1 MSVFRDFFYTVED
14 GVTLY
19 ARDYSG
25 PEEPNGCV
33 LMMHGLTR
41 NSKDFEVL
49 AEKLS
54 ASYRVL
60 VADQRGRGKS
70 EWDSQPERYA
80 IPTYVGDMFA
90 LLEAAGEKQVAAVGT
105 SMGGLMAMVMNAAS
119 PGVFS
124 HVVLNDIGPEL
135 SKVGL
140 DRISSYVGQ
149 GGPISTWEEAVAY
162 NRSING
168 VAFPTLRDDQ
178 WETFTRQLFSERDG
192 APYLDYDPAISQA
205 VRADDGS
212 AVPPDLWPV
221 YQLLNTQPLM
231 LVRGAISDLLDN
243 EIKDRMIVEVPSLE
257 YVEVPDVG
265 HAPMLID
272 ESVTTV
278 IEQFIG
284 R

>member
-1 MSVFRDFFYTVED
+1 MREYKDFYYQVPD
-14 GVTLY
+14 GLTLF
-19 ARDYSG
+19 ARDYPG
-25 PEEPNGCV
+25 PDSRKGCV

-41 NSKDFEVL
+41 NSRDFEVL

-54 ASYRVL
+54 DSYRVL
-60 VADQRGRGKS
+60 VAEQRGRGRS

-90 LLEAAGEKQVAAVGT
+90 LLDAAGETQVAAVGT
-105 SMGGLMAMVMNAAS
+105 SMGGLMAMVMNAAR

-135 SKVGL
+135 SKIGL

-168 VAFPTLRDDQ
+168 VAFPTLGDEQ

-192 APYLDYDPAISQA
+192 VPYLDYDPAISQA
-205 VRADDGS
+205 VKADDGS

-221 YQLLNTQPLM
+221 YELLNAQPLM
-231 LVRGAISDLLDN
+231 LVRGAISDLLDTD
-243 EIKDRMIVEVPSLE
+243 IKDRMIETIPSLE

-265 HAPMLID
+265 HAPMLMAD
-272 ESVTTV
+272 TVTQA
-278 IEQFIG
+278 IERFISA
-284 R
+284 

>member
-1 MSVFRDFFYTVED
+1 MQTYED
-14 GVTLY
+14 LYYRVADELTLY
-19 ARDYSG
+19 ARDYPG
-25 PEEPNGCV
+25 PESRKGCV

-41 NSKDFEVL
+41 NSRDFEVL

-54 ASYRVL
+54 DSYRVL
-60 VADQRGRGKS
+60 VAEQRGRGKS

-90 LLEAAGEKQVAAVGT
+90 LLKTAGEQQVAAIGT
-105 SMGGLMAMVMNAAS
+105 SMGGLMAMVMNATN

-162 NRSING
+162 NRSINS
-168 VAFPTLRDDQ
+168 VAFPTLSDDQ
-178 WETFTRQLFSERDG
+178 WEMFTRQLFSERDG

-205 VRADDGS
+205 VKADDGS

-221 YQLLNTQPLM
+221 YQLLNAQPLM
-231 LVRGAISDLLDN
+231 LVRGAISDLLSN
-243 EIKDRMIVEVPSLE
+243 EIKDRMMEEVPGLE
-257 YVEVPDVG
+257 YLEVPEVG

-272 ESVTTV
+272 ERVTDA
-278 IEQFIG
+278 IERFI
-284 R
+284 RA

>member
-1 MSVFRDFFYTVED
+1 MQTYED
-14 GVTLY
+14 LYYRVADELTLY
-19 ARDYSG
+19 ARDYPG
-25 PEEPNGCV
+25 PESRKGCV

-41 NSKDFEVL
+41 NSRDFEVL

-54 ASYRVL
+54 DSYRVL
-60 VADQRGRGKS
+60 VAEQRGRGKS

-90 LLEAAGEKQVAAVGT
+90 LLKTAGEQQVAAIGT
-105 SMGGLMAMVMNAAS
+105 SMGGLMAMVMNATN

-149 GGPISTWEEAVAY
+149 GGPISTWEEAVDY
-162 NRSING
+162 NRSINS
-168 VAFPTLRDDQ
+168 VAFPTLSDDQ
-178 WETFTRQLFSERDG
+178 WEMFTRQLFSERDG

-205 VRADDGS
+205 VKADDGS

-221 YQLLNTQPLM
+221 YQLLNAQPLM
-231 LVRGAISDLLDN
+231 LVRGAISDLLNN
-243 EIKDRMIVEVPSLE
+243 EIKDRMMEEVPGLE
-257 YVEVPDVG
+257 YLEVPEVG

-272 ESVTTV
+272 ERVTDA
-278 IEQFIG
+278 IERFI
-284 R
+284 RA

>member
-1 MSVFRDFFYTVED
+1 MQTYED
-14 GVTLY
+14 LYYRVADELTLY
-19 ARDYSG
+19 ARDYPG
-25 PEEPNGCV
+25 PESRKGCV

-41 NSKDFEVL
+41 NSRDFEVL

-54 ASYRVL
+54 DSYRVL
-60 VADQRGRGKS
+60 VAEQRGRGKS

-90 LLEAAGEKQVAAVGT
+90 LLKTAGEQQVAAIGT
-105 SMGGLMAMVMNAAS
+105 SMGGLMAMVMNATN

-162 NRSING
+162 NRRINS
-168 VAFPTLRDDQ
+168 VAFPTLSDDQ
-178 WETFTRQLFSERDG
+178 WEMFTRQLFSERDG

-205 VRADDGS
+205 VKADDGS

-221 YQLLNTQPLM
+221 YQLLNAQPLM
-231 LVRGAISDLLDN
+231 LVRGAISDLLNN
-243 EIKDRMIVEVPSLE
+243 EIKDRMMEEVPGLE
-257 YVEVPDVG
+257 YLEVPEVG

-272 ESVTTV
+272 ERVTDA
-278 IEQFIG
+278 IERFI
-284 R
+284 RA

>member
-25 PEEPNGCV
+25 PEERNGCV

-205 VRADDGS
+205 VRADDVS

>member
-25 PEEPNGCV
+25 PEERNGCV

-90 LLEAAGEKQVAAVGT
+90 LLEAAGEKQVAAIGT

>member
-1 MSVFRDFFYTVED
+1 MQTYED
-14 GVTLY
+14 LYYRVADELTLY
-19 ARDYSG
+19 ARDYPG
-25 PEEPNGCV
+25 PESRKGCV

-41 NSKDFEVL
+41 NSRDFEVL

-54 ASYRVL
+54 DSYRVL
-60 VADQRGRGKS
+60 VAEQRGRGKS

-90 LLEAAGEKQVAAVGT
+90 LLKTAGEQQVAAIGT
-105 SMGGLMAMVMNAAS
+105 SMGGLMAMVMNATN

-162 NRSING
+162 NRSINS
-168 VAFPTLRDDQ
+168 VAFPTLSDDQ

-205 VRADDGS
+205 VKADDGS

-221 YQLLNTQPLM
+221 YQLLNAQPLM
-231 LVRGAISDLLDN
+231 LVRGAISDLLNN
-243 EIKDRMIVEVPSLE
+243 EIKDRMMEEVPGLE
-257 YVEVPDVG
+257 YLEVPEVG

-272 ESVTTV
+272 ERVTDA
-278 IEQFIG
+278 IERFI
-284 R
+284 RA

>member
-1 MSVFRDFFYTVED
+1 MQTYED
-14 GVTLY
+14 LYYRVADELTLY
-19 ARDYSG
+19 ARDYPG
-25 PEEPNGCV
+25 PESRKGCV

-41 NSKDFEVL
+41 NSRDFEVL

-54 ASYRVL
+54 DSYRVL
-60 VADQRGRGKS
+60 VAEQRGRGKS

-90 LLEAAGEKQVAAVGT
+90 LLKTAGEQQVAAIGT
-105 SMGGLMAMVMNAAS
+105 SMGGLMAMVMNATN

-162 NRSING
+162 NRSINS
-168 VAFPTLRDDQ
+168 VAFPTLSDDQ

-205 VRADDGS
+205 VKADDGS

-221 YQLLNTQPLM
+221 YQLLNAQPLM
-231 LVRGAISDLLDN
+231 LVRGAISDLLNN
-243 EIKDRMIVEVPSLE
+243 EIKDRMMEEAPGLEYLEVPK
-257 YVEVPDVG
+257 VG

-272 ESVTTV
+272 ERVTDA
-278 IEQFIG
+278 IERFI
-284 R
+284 RA

>member
-1 MSVFRDFFYTVED
+1 MQTYED
-14 GVTLY
+14 LYYRVADELTLY
-19 ARDYSG
+19 ARDYPG
-25 PEEPNGCV
+25 PESRKGCV

-41 NSKDFEVL
+41 NSRDFEVL

-54 ASYRVL
+54 DSYRVL
-60 VADQRGRGKS
+60 VAEQRGRGKS

-90 LLEAAGEKQVAAVGT
+90 LLKTAGEQQVAAIGT
-105 SMGGLMAMVMNAAS
+105 SMGGLMAMVMNATN

-162 NRSING
+162 NRSINS
-168 VAFPTLRDDQ
+168 VAFPTLSDDQ

-192 APYLDYDPAISQA
+192 APYLDYDPAISRA
-205 VRADDGS
+205 VKADDGS

-221 YQLLNTQPLM
+221 YQLLNAQPLM
-231 LVRGAISDLLDN
+231 LVRGAISDLLNN
-243 EIKDRMIVEVPSLE
+243 EIKDRMMDEVPGLE
-257 YVEVPDVG
+257 YLEVPEVG

-272 ESVTTV
+272 ERVTDA
-278 IEQFIG
+278 IERFI
-284 R
+284 RA